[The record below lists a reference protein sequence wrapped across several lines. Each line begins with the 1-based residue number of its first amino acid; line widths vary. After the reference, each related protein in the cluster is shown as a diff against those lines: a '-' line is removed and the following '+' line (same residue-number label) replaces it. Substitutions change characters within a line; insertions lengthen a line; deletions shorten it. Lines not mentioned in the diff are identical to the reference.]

1 MSNLFLLLAILAGGV
16 AAAVQPV
23 INARLAVR
31 TGVIESA
38 TVSFAVGTLVLLF
51 LSLTTSP
58 GSFRG
63 MGQASLWEMSGGLL
77 GAFFVSL
84 TILAVP
90 RLGVTT
96 VMAALVVA
104 QLVTGLVFD
113 HYGLLGVRMAPF
125 DVKRCAGVVM
135 LLLGMYLIYRR

>member
-1 MSNLFLLLAILAGGV
+1 MSSLFLLLAIFLGGV

-31 TGVIESA
+31 TGVLESA
-38 TVSFAVGTLVLLF
+38 TVSFAVGTLVLLL
-51 LSLTTSP
+51 LSLGTTH
-58 GSFRG
+58 GTFRG
-63 MGQASLWEMSGGLL
+63 LTDARPWELSGGLL

-96 VMAALVVA
+96 VMAALIVA

-113 HYGLLGVRMAPF
+113 HYGIMGMREAPI
-125 DVKRCAGVVM
+125 DLRRVAGV
-135 LLLGMYLIYRR
+135 LLLLAGTFLIYRR

>member
-1 MSNLFLLLAILAGGV
+1 MSSLFLLIAIFIGGV

-31 TGVIESA
+31 TGVLESA
-38 TVSFAVGTLVLLF
+38 TVSFAVGTVVLLI
-51 LSLTTSP
+51 LSLTTSK

-63 MGQASLWEMSGGLL
+63 IADAQAWEMSGGLY
-77 GAFFVSL
+77 GAFFVAL
-84 TILAVP
+84 MILGVP

-96 VMAALVVA
+96 VMAALIVA

-113 HYGLLGVRMAPF
+113 HYGLLGMRVAPF
-125 DVKRCAGVVM
+125 DLRRAFGVV
-135 LLLGMYLIYRR
+135 LLVLGTVLIYRR